1 MHNKKTI
8 NKNFWIPM
16 IILIV
21 SMIISVAI
29 RQISVVIALFTFL
42 FLILPICMSFRHK
55 YINWGLTFVKGIGL
69 GIIYCMV
76 LYVVLKISNYNE
88 VLKAIILWPME
99 ETLSKKIY
107 LWLQFLM
114 AVTVSAILITLM
126 ESVPA
131 RR

>member
-42 FLILPICMSFRHK
+42 FLILPICMSFRRK

-114 AVTVSAILITLM
+114 AVTVSAILTTQM
-126 ESVPA
+126 ESAPA
-131 RR
+131 KR

>member
-16 IILIV
+16 IICSLTIIICIIGKRISIV
-21 SMIISVAI
+21 LGLSIILA
-29 RQISVVIALFTFL
+29 
-42 FLILPICMSFRHK
+42 LILPICMSFRRK
-55 YINWGLTFVKGIGL
+55 YINWGLKFVKGIGL

-99 ETLSKKIY
+99 
-107 LWLQFLM
+107 
-114 AVTVSAILITLM
+114 
-126 ESVPA
+126 
-131 RR
+131 

>member
-16 IILIV
+16 IICSLTIIICIIGKRISIV
-21 SMIISVAI
+21 LGLSIILA
-29 RQISVVIALFTFL
+29 
-42 FLILPICMSFRHK
+42 LILPICMCFRRK

-99 ETLSKKIY
+99 
-107 LWLQFLM
+107 
-114 AVTVSAILITLM
+114 
-126 ESVPA
+126 
-131 RR
+131 

>member
-29 RQISVVIALFTFL
+29 RQIPVVIALFTFL
-42 FLILPICMSFRHK
+42 FLILPICMSFRRK

-99 ETLSKKIY
+99 
-107 LWLQFLM
+107 
-114 AVTVSAILITLM
+114 
-126 ESVPA
+126 
-131 RR
+131 